1 VYDREGYVVVPGVF
15 PRDEL
20 EEIDGEIDRL
30 LAEPGNDA
38 GGIHPT
44 WIFQVARRSEMARA
58 FAEDERLLALIEEIV
73 QPGIAIHST
82 KLVPKPPHSD
92 DVCHW
97 HQDDAFYLRP
107 DDPDT
112 FSATRMSVWVPLQ
125 DADERNGGLWVV
137 PGSQEWGLQ
146 DYHMTDTGQ
155 CRKVIDREAWANEH
169 AVPLEVSAGSVVL
182 FSAMLWH
189 HSRGNQTDRVRR
201 AFIVSYQEATVKK
214 GAGEQWKVLRPTA
227 GGASRSSVVEAPAGS
242 VLGEAG
248 PGEDGAGAYGV

>member
-1 VYDREGYVVVPGVF
+1 
-15 PRDEL
+15 
-20 EEIDGEIDRL
+20 
-30 LAEPGNDA
+30 
-38 GGIHPT
+38 
-44 WIFQVARRSEMARA
+44 
-58 FAEDERLLALIEEIV
+58 
-73 QPGIAIHST
+73 
-82 KLVPKPPHSD
+82 
-92 DVCHW
+92 
-97 HQDDAFYLRP
+97 
-107 DDPDT
+107 
-112 FSATRMSVWVPLQ
+112 MSVWVPLQ